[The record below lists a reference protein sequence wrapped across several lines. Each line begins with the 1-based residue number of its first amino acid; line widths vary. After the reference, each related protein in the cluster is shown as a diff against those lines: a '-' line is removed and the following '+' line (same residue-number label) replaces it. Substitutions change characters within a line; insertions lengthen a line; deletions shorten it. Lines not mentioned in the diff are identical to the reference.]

1 MRLLSGC
8 GEDDRREHT
17 EQASSG
23 PDRLTPPPLGILRTT
38 ATAGDPPT
46 GGEMQIDHAVYGVQD
61 LEAAAS
67 RMKADFGLGSVQGGH
82 HPGWGTGNRIVP
94 LGPNYIELL
103 AAVDEAEAES
113 NEFGQSLLAAVAD
126 GDRLLGWCVSTE
138 DVDAVAARLELP
150 VTAGSRVRPDGTVLR
165 WRSAGLDRAL
175 AEPSLPFFITWDVP
189 QDLHPGRAEAD
200 HVSSPHGITWLE
212 IGGDALRLNE
222 WLEGSEL
229 PVRVV
234 GGPPGVLAVGIAAEP
249 EEIVLR

>member
-1 MRLLSGC
+1 VGIVLKPKHRAAVSAP
-8 GEDDRREHT
+8 GED
-17 EQASSG
+17 Q
-23 PDRLTPPPLGILRTT
+23 
-38 ATAGDPPT
+38 
-46 GGEMQIDHAVYGVQD
+46 MQIDHVVYGVQD

-67 RMKADFGLGSVQGGH
+67 TVRADYGLGSVPGGR
-82 HPGWGTGNRIVP
+82 HPGRGTGNWIVP

-103 AAVDEAEAES
+103 AAVDKTEAEKD
-113 NEFGQSLLAAVAD
+113 EFGRSLLAAVAD

-138 DVDAVAARLELP
+138 DVDAVAARLDLS
-150 VTAGSRVRPDGTVLR
+150 VAAGSRERPDGTVLR

-175 AEPSLPFFITWDVP
+175 AEPSLPFFITWDIP
-189 QDLHPGRAEAD
+189 ENLHPGRAEAD
-200 HVSSPHGITWLE
+200 HEFSPRGIAWLE

-229 PVRVV
+229 PIRVV

>member
-1 MRLLSGC
+1 
-8 GEDDRREHT
+8 
-17 EQASSG
+17 
-23 PDRLTPPPLGILRTT
+23 
-38 ATAGDPPT
+38 
-46 GGEMQIDHAVYGVQD
+46 MQIDHAVYGVQD

-222 WLEGSEL
+222 WLAGSEL